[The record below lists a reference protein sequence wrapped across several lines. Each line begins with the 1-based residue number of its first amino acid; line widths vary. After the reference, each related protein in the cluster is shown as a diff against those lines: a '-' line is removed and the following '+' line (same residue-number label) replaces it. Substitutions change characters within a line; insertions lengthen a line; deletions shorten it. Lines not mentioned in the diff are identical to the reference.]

1 MKNSPFDREKHIFLQ
16 ADVPVFSIIS
26 VKDLSFTQ
34 NIGFLRV
41 SLCLVCKLTL

>member
-41 SLCLVCKLTL
+41 SLCLVC